1 MLADA
6 KRGKFQIL
14 PTWRL
19 DRLGRS
25 TAHLIHL
32 LEDLKSSGVELISFS
47 EGLDFSTASGKLF
60 YTLISAFA
68 EFEKN
73 VIGERVRAG
82 LRNARSKGTRLG
94 RPQVTAD
101 ASRIATLRSQGA
113 SWRTISDTLAISTR
127 TARRAVQRR
136 VA

>member
-1 MLADA
+1 
-6 KRGKFQIL
+6 
-14 PTWRL
+14 
-19 DRLGRS
+19 
-25 TAHLIHL
+25 
-32 LEDLKSSGVELISFS
+32 LKNSGVELISFS

-101 ASRIATLRSQGA
+101 ALRIATLRSQGA
-113 SWRTISDTLAISTR
+113 SWPTISDTLAISTR
-127 TARRAVQRR
+127 TARRAVQKR